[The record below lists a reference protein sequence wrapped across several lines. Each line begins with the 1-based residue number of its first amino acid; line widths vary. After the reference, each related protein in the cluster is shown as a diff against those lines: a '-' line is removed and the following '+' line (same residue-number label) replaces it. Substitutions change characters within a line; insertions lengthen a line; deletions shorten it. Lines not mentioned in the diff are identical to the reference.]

1 MQTAVFKSYKN
12 GIYKFLFNN
21 GGEVIFEEVHPR
33 VLKQF
38 DLKNDDTLIDQTF
51 RISFVEVYDD
61 IDDDYLAYRI
71 ESMKLP
77 L

>member
-1 MQTAVFKSYKN
+1 MQTAVFKSYEN
-12 GIYKFLFNN
+12 GFYTFLFNN
-21 GGEVIFEEVHPR
+21 GGEMIFEEVHPK

-38 DLKNDDTLIDQTF
+38 DLKNDETLIDQTF

-61 IDDDYLAYRI
+61 VDDDYLAYRI
-71 ESMKLP
+71 ESMKPP

>member
-1 MQTAVFKSYKN
+1 MEIAVFKAYEN
-12 GIYKFLFNN
+12 GFYTFLFNN
-21 GGEVIFEEVHPR
+21 GGEMVFEEVHPR

-38 DLKNDDTLIDQTF
+38 DLKNDEALIDQTF

-61 IDDDYLAYRI
+61 LDDDYLAYRI
-71 ESMKLP
+71 ESLKMP

>member
-1 MQTAVFKSYKN
+1 MQTAVFKSYEN
-12 GIYKFLFNN
+12 GFYTFLFNN
-21 GGEVIFEEVHPR
+21 GGEMIFEEVHPK

-38 DLKNDDTLIDQTF
+38 DLKNDETLIDQTF

-61 IDDDYLAYRI
+61 VDGDYLAYRI
-71 ESMKLP
+71 ESMKPP